1 MDPLIVVLAG
11 GVSSRMKNSKAV
23 GEGVEE
29 RLFLEAQMKPKSMI
43 TLGDHDRPLMDYLL
57 YNIRTAGYEDVT
69 IVVGEHDEHIRAY
82 YGDASNQ
89 DRSFGLNISYALQKI
104 PAGRS
109 KPLGTADALLQALNV
124 RRDWK
129 GKKFTVCNS
138 DNIYS
143 QRALG
148 LLRESYHGCSL
159 IDYEREALQF
169 EEARIEQ
176 FAVIKKNNEGF
187 LEEIIEKPTHDQLQS
202 AAASDGR
209 VGISM
214 NIFRFSYD
222 IILPLLDEVPMHPL
236 RQEKEIPQAVK
247 LLIQNDRRG
256 MAAIPLAEY
265 VPDLTTKSDIPH
277 VRDYLKRE
285 FPYLTMREHA

>member
-148 LLRESYHGCSL
+148 LLRADAG
-159 IDYEREALQF
+159 DDF
-169 EEARIEQ
+169 M
-176 FAVIKKNNEGF
+176 
-187 LEEIIEKPTHDQLQS
+187 
-202 AAASDGR
+202 AA
-209 VGISM
+209 
-214 NIFRFSYD
+214 
-222 IILPLLDEVPMHPL
+222 LLDQKTQIAP
-236 RQEKEIPQAVK
+236 
-247 LLIQNDRRG
+247 
-256 MAAIPLAEY
+256 AIGVVL
-265 VPDLTTKSDIPH
+265 D
-277 VRDYLKRE
+277 
-285 FPYLTMREHA
+285 